1 MKRFCMLIVL
11 AIIAVAAY
19 TQQSTTLY
27 FTDKNGLQDSLSV
40 VIGLSDEEIA
50 AIPVYTPAEA
60 EQEVKDSVH
69 WVWLCT
75 GMYPGSYKREYAY
88 KPYKGNMGKAKE
100 WIFFPDDRIPVSIS
114 WDKQFFIN
122 NDLKHSYITDWVC
135 EDAVCGGEEIH
146 YLLLTSDDSCILQNT
161 YPTAE
166 CTFDWWRFDGIC
178 LKVLTFAVGTSEND
192 IFEDINNIPAS
203 TSSASKILRE
213 GQLYI
218 LRGDH
223 IFDTQGKMVR

>member
-1 MKRFCMLIVL
+1 MKRFSTLIVL
-11 AIIAVAAY
+11 AIVAVAAY

-27 FTDKNGLQDSLSV
+27 FTDKNGLQDSLFV
-40 VIGLSDEEIA
+40 VIGLSDDEIA
-50 AIPVYTPAEA
+50 ALPVYTPEEA
-60 EQEVKDSVH
+60 EQAVRDSVH
-69 WVWLCT
+69 WVWLWNYMEQT
-75 GMYPGSYKREYAY
+75 TLSRVYAY
-88 KPYKGNMGKAKE
+88 KPYEGNMGKAKE
-100 WIFFPDDRIPVSIS
+100 WIFFPDDRIPVRIS

-146 YLLLTSDDSCILQNT
+146 YLLLTSADSCSLQNT

-166 CTFDWWRFDGIC
+166 CTYDCWSFDGIC

-192 IFEDINNIPAS
+192 IYEAIDNIPAS
-203 TSSASKILRE
+203 ASAVKALRD

-218 LRGDH
+218 IRD
-223 IFDTQGKMVR
+223 GKMYTIQGIEVK